1 MFQLFNAMINAV
13 RNRERSQ
20 LRLSQRKVFLLLCR
34 SAAERER
41 RLPRISFCPGIVINA
56 VKSTNWNPLA
66 SHSSLNYVMTQ

>member
-1 MFQLFNAMINAV
+1 FNAMINAV

-41 RLPRISFCPGIVINA
+41 RFPRISFYPGIVINA
-56 VKSTNWNPLA
+56 VKSTN
-66 SHSSLNYVMTQ
+66 